1 MSSLNKN
8 DLIKS
13 LLFYLP
19 IFFLF
24 ASVLNEIDLNYLEIE
39 FFSFNFVHILIFYWT
54 LKNPRY
60 LSYGSIF
67 LAGIVNDV
75 VVGLPMG
82 VSSFCYLLICAVT
95 AYLRNITITPNFI
108 NDWISLLFTILLIN
122 SIQVLSLDF
131 IFSIK
136 VNYMSYLVN
145 SGFTFIFYPI
155 FLYLFNILEKR
166 IKIQKKWLLEIS
178 QLENQILLI
187 VECLSL
193 VQQN

>member
-24 ASVLNEIDLNYLEIE
+24 VSVLNEIDLNYLEIE

-60 LSYGSIF
+60 LTYGSIF

-108 NDWISLLFTILLIN
+108 NDWISLLFTILVVN
-122 SIQVLSLDF
+122 SIQVISLDF
-131 IFSIK
+131 IFSIEI
-136 VNYMSYLVN
+136 NYIKYLIN
-145 SGFTFIFYPI
+145 SGFTFILYPI
-155 FLYLFNILEKR
+155 FFLLFNILEK
-166 IKIQKKWLLEIS
+166 KIQI
-178 QLENQILLI
+178 QI
-187 VECLSL
+187 
-193 VQQN
+193 ND

>member
-8 DLIKS
+8 NLIKS

-95 AYLRNITITPNFI
+95 AYLRNITIIPNFI

-122 SIQVLSLDF
+122 SIQVIILDL
-131 IFSIK
+131 IFLIN
-136 VNYMSYLVN
+136 VNYMNYLIN
-145 SGFTFIFYPI
+145 SGFTFLLYPI
-155 FLYLFNILEKR
+155 FFVIFNFLNEK
-166 IKIQKKWLLEIS
+166 IS
-178 QLENQILLI
+178 YQAND
-187 VECLSL
+187 
-193 VQQN
+193 

>member
-8 DLIKS
+8 TILKS
-13 LLFYLP
+13 LLFYFP
-19 IFFLF
+19 IFVLFL
-24 ASVLNEIDLNYLEIE
+24 SVFNEIDFNYLNIE
-39 FFSFNFVHILIFYWT
+39 YFSFNFVHILIFYWT

-122 SIQVLSLDF
+122 SIQVIGLDF
-131 IFSIK
+131 IFSIE
-136 VNYMSYLVN
+136 VNYMQYLVN

-155 FLYLFNILEKR
+155 FLFLFNIIEKK
-166 IKIQKKWLLEIS
+166 IKIQK
-178 QLENQILLI
+178 ND
-187 VECLSL
+187 
-193 VQQN
+193 